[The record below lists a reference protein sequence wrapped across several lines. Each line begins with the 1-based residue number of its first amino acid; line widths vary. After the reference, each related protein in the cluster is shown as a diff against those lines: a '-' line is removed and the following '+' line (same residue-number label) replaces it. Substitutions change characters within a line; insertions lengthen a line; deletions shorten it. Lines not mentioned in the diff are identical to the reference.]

1 MSVIVAAAVDAV
13 EVAVGGDGGDG
24 GDAVRPYDTRLGG
37 RGAEIEGL
45 GRPCLRRER
54 ERERDKRGRGR
65 GRRSGEGSLRA
76 RFISHTKMMIGA
88 TQ

>member
-54 ERERDKRGRGR
+54 ERDKRGRGR